1 MAKRKVIRS
10 RANVYSLGSK
20 LDKAFQG
27 FIGNPNDKGD
37 ITTGL
42 FKDMSGSTGNII
54 SGVGS
59 AVGKIGGGAI
69 AGGLE
74 SGAGNA
80 ISSIGSTVG
89 SIIPGPMGGLVSA
102 ASGLVGGLV
111 NRAFGSKLNK
121 ENIAGI
127 ESNIGSLNSFTS
139 NASSFDQLAS
149 NFSSAP
155 TAMGFDRA
163 TVGKDGW
170 WSNKAKNKYKELK
183 KQQETAEQWVN
194 NTLINNAE
202 NIESTM
208 AQNLEADY
216 KAFGGPLGGMA
227 IGYELAK
234 QDLANKQLSALSKNK
249 FTSMPNSFGPISTFA
264 YGGQT
269 HGADFT
275 NGLTYIEAG
284 GTHES
289 NPYEGVPF
297 GVDQEGTPNLV
308 EEGEVVWNDYVFS
321 NRLKVPKSFKDKYRV
336 GKKKNASYA
345 DVAEFLAKESD
356 ERPNDPISKAGLD
369 ANLSRLAESQEELK
383 VKQGKNNGNKFAYG
397 GYEDDPYWWATSEP
411 TSEISS
417 NNGTKIIGTPS
428 VGFNEEMTE
437 PLSSVVTIPTTS
449 TKGTTTAK
457 GKYNP
462 LTSLRYAPVFGGGL
476 SVLTDALGITNKPD
490 YTQANLIKGFTLGIP
505 NKQVRFT
512 PVGNML
518 SFTPLDKEFYTNKM
532 RSQAAAG
539 RRAITNTS
547 GGNRASAVAG
557 LLAADMNNLTQFGN
571 LTRQA
576 EEYNQAQRQKVE
588 EFNRATNMYNSE
600 GFMKADTTNVGK
612 DLERSKLGLQS
623 TLAAAKMIE
632 EADAKAGLAKS
643 TNLTN
648 FINSL
653 GNIGREEVMK
663 SWINE
668 NPALYY
674 AISTGGAGTPYKK
687 RNGGYLTRRK

>member
-20 LDKAFQG
+20 LDKAFQS

-42 FKDMSGSTGNII
+42 FEGMSGSTGNII

-121 ENIAGI
+121 KNIAGI
-127 ESNIGSLNSFTS
+127 ESNISSLNSFTS

-170 WSNKAKNKYKELK
+170 WGNKAKNKYKELK

-234 QDLANKQLSALSKNK
+234 QDLANKQLRS
-249 FTSMPNSFGPISTFA
+249 
-264 YGGQT
+264 
-269 HGADFT
+269 
-275 NGLTYIEAG
+275 
-284 GTHES
+284 
-289 NPYEGVPF
+289 
-297 GVDQEGTPNLV
+297 
-308 EEGEVVWNDYVFS
+308 EEH
-321 NRLKVPKSFKDKYRV
+321 
-336 GKKKNASYA
+336 
-345 DVAEFLAKESD
+345 
-356 ERPNDPISKAGLD
+356 
-369 ANLSRLAESQEELK
+369 
-383 VKQGKNNGNKFAYG
+383 
-397 GYEDDPYWWATSEP
+397 TSE
-411 TSEISS
+411 
-417 NNGTKIIGTPS
+417 
-428 VGFNEEMTE
+428 
-437 PLSSVVTIPTTS
+437 
-449 TKGTTTAK
+449 
-457 GKYNP
+457 
-462 LTSLRYAPVFGGGL
+462 
-476 SVLTDALGITNKPD
+476 
-490 YTQANLIKGFTLGIP
+490 
-505 NKQVRFT
+505 
-512 PVGNML
+512 
-518 SFTPLDKEFYTNKM
+518 
-532 RSQAAAG
+532 
-539 RRAITNTS
+539 
-547 GGNRASAVAG
+547 
-557 LLAADMNNLTQFGN
+557 
-571 LTRQA
+571 
-576 EEYNQAQRQKVE
+576 
-588 EFNRATNMYNSE
+588 
-600 GFMKADTTNVGK
+600 
-612 DLERSKLGLQS
+612 LQS
-623 TLAAAKMIE
+623 LQ
-632 EADAKAGLAKS
+632 
-643 TNLTN
+643 
-648 FINSL
+648 
-653 GNIGREEVMK
+653 
-663 SWINE
+663 
-668 NPALYY
+668 
-674 AISTGGAGTPYKK
+674 
-687 RNGGYLTRRK
+687 